1 MNVPLSPIN
10 RQNPYRRRPALSGLQ
25 ETPAYRRAK
34 TVGDMGALGAAVVR
48 GLVAPPYTWWRDA
61 LVEISLAYRRTA
73 IPMLISHSV
82 FVLGFGLLLFGGII
96 QDLGLPERHAG
107 VMSIFWSRELA
118 TWITGMVFA
127 GVVGS
132 AVTADLGARKI
143 REELDA
149 LAVLGVRQL
158 SALVLPRVL
167 ACTIAMPTLALLSL
181 VIINGV
187 EFATAPSYFG
197 LPAAELADGLVN
209 TIVPTD
215 IYLTVFLKNL
225 ILGFFVGIVACYKG
239 LSSDAGADGVGRAVN
254 QTVVITFF
262 GIWFFNSVFNF
273 AYFTAFPDVASFR
286 G

>member
-1 MNVPLSPIN
+1 MSVPLSPLN
-10 RQNPYRRRPALSGLQ
+10 RQNPYRRRPRLDAIEG
-25 ETPAYRRAK
+25 TAVYDRAR
-34 TVGDMGALGAAVVR
+34 TVGDMGALAAAVVR
-48 GLVAPPYTWWRDA
+48 GLVTPPFTWWRDT

-73 IPMLISHSV
+73 IPMLISHAV
-82 FVLGFGLLLFGGII
+82 FVLGFGLLLFGGIV

-107 VMSIFWSRELA
+107 IMSIFWSRELA

-132 AVTADLGARKI
+132 AITADLGARKI

-167 ACTIAMPTLALLSL
+167 ACTIAMPTLAVLSL
-181 VIINGV
+181 VIINGI
-187 EFATAPSYFG
+187 EFATAPAYFG
-197 LPAAELADGLVN
+197 LPSAELADGMVN

-215 IYLTVFLKNL
+215 LYFTVVLKNL
-225 ILGFFVGIVACYKG
+225 ILGFFVGLVACHKG
-239 LSSDAGADGVGRAVN
+239 LSSSAGADGVGRAVN

-273 AYFTAFPDVASFR
+273 AYFTAFPDVATFR